1 MWYYF
6 YMSTPEISS
15 PLLPD
20 FGHIGAYEEWAMKY
34 WIHPPGSLE
43 AQLHARAKLDEET
56 DELIQ
61 AILNGNPEDVISED
75 GDVLW
80 SAAASASNAGIT
92 ITEVLTSAFPGY
104 FDPKDPIDIKTV
116 DELALMLFD
125 DISIKDVQDYL
136 TNDARALG
144 KAAKQWF
151 VLGKTVN
158 TPRATFADALI
169 SLKRIDAADALLNLT
184 LLTSYVA
191 QRYGQKG
198 LKSVLE
204 ANYKKIEQRVQTGSA
219 VTKQP
224 RRMVTPR

>member
-1 MWYYF
+1 
-6 YMSTPEISS
+6 MSTPEISS

>member
-6 YMSTPEISS
+6 YMSTPEIPS
-15 PLLPD
+15 PPLPD

-92 ITEVLTSAFPGY
+92 ITEVLTSAFPIY
-104 FDPKDPIDIKTV
+104 FNAERPIDTQTV
-116 DELALMLFD
+116 DYVALTMLD
-125 DISIKDVQDYL
+125 GISIKDVQDYL
-136 TNDARALG
+136 TDSERVLG

-151 VLGKTVN
+151 SLKGTVN
-158 TPRATFADALI
+158 IPHTTFADALI
-169 SLKRIDAADALLNLT
+169 SLKRIDAANALLTLT
-184 LLTSYVA
+184 LLTSYIA